1 MRTNGKYTELKVK
14 LITGKTHQI
23 RAQLQHMGYPVIGD
37 QKYGD
42 RETNIHFRQT
52 YKLRN
57 QILHCGEV
65 EFTDVVGGLDYLT
78 GKSFSAFKLICTKE

>member
-1 MRTNGKYTELKVK
+1 MPNICPSALYSIAEEATELAK
-14 LITGKTHQI
+14 
-23 RAQLQHMGYPVIGD
+23 PVIGD

-78 GKSFSAFKLICTKE
+78 GKSFSAFKPDMYKRI

>member
-1 MRTNGKYTELKVK
+1 MV
-14 LITGKTHQI
+14 TG
-23 RAQLQHMGYPVIGD
+23 
-37 QKYGD
+37 
-42 RETNIHFRQT
+42 RQT

-78 GKSFSAFKLICTKE
+78 GKSFSAFKPDMYKRIEKDLFE